1 MDTLTSM
8 KNFKESVES
17 GDFAE
22 AAWGHGLALAIYGPL
37 ATAVVMLLAACGQ
50 QRSSPVA
57 RAAPRVSVVTLH
69 AESVPMSSQLPGRV
83 AAYRT
88 AEVRPQVSGIVLKRL
103 FVEGS
108 EVRAGQQLYQ
118 IDPAPYQA
126 SYDSAVAVE
135 ASARALAERYKPLVA
150 ANAVSK
156 QDYDNAE
163 ASYLQA
169 RAAVETARINLVYT
183 RVLSPIAGRIGR
195 SMITEGALVTANQA
209 TALATVQQLDPV
221 YVDVTQPSATLLRL
235 QRESAAGLLRRDESG
250 QTRVQ
255 LQLEDGSDYAHPG
268 ALQFSEVTVDPGT
281 GSVTLRA
288 LVPNPERLLLPGMFV
303 REQIQEGVRQGTV
316 LVPQQAVGHDQR
328 GSPSALVVGPDN
340 VVQLRVL
347 QADRA
352 VGDRWVVTAGL
363 AVGDRVVVEGIQFA
377 RPGAKVLV
385 DEYDPAMAEGHSNTQ
400 ASAKVPPT
408 VH

>member
-1 MDTLTSM
+1 MTTTFGLRRSRTYPRIVGS
-8 KNFKESVES
+8 SL
-17 GDFAE
+17 
-22 AAWGHGLALAIYGPL
+22 AAGA
-37 ATAVVMLLAACGQ
+37 VMLLTACGQ

-57 RAAPRVSVVTLH
+57 KAAPRVSVVTLQ
-69 AESVPMSSQLPGRV
+69 AQSVPLSSELPGRV

-88 AEVRPQVSGIVLKRL
+88 AEVRPQVSGIVLRRL

-108 EVRAGQQLYQ
+108 EVRGGQQLYQ

-126 SYDSAVAVE
+126 SYDSAVAAEV
-135 ASARALAERYKPLVA
+135 SARALSERYKPLVA

-169 RAAVETARINLVYT
+169 RAAVETARINLTYT

-209 TALATVQQLDPV
+209 TALATVQQLDRV

-235 QRESAAGLLRRDESG
+235 QRESTAGLLRRDEAG

-255 LQLEDGSDYAHPG
+255 LRLEDGTDYAHTG
-268 ALQFSEVTVDPGT
+268 TLQFSEVTVDPGT

-288 LVPNPERLLLPGMFV
+288 LVPNPERVLLPGMFV
-303 REQIQEGVRQGTV
+303 REQIQEGVRDGTV

-328 GSPSALVVGPDN
+328 GTPNALVVGPDD
-340 VVQLRVL
+340 VVQLRTL
-347 QADRA
+347 EADRA
-352 VGDRWVVTAGL
+352 VGDRWAVTSGL

-377 RPGAKVLV
+377 RPGSRVLV
-385 DEYDPAMAEGHSNTQ
+385 DEYHPAMAEAHSNQQ
-400 ASAKVPPT
+400 ASATAPT
-408 VH
+408 VR

>member
-1 MDTLTSM
+1 MTTACLSRSRTCGL
-8 KNFKESVES
+8 SV
-17 GDFAE
+17 GA
-22 AAWGHGLALAIYGPL
+22 PL
-37 ATAVVMLLAACGQ
+37 AVGAMMLLAACGQ
-50 QRSSPVA
+50 QRSTPVA
-57 RAAPRVSVVTLH
+57 KAPPRVSVVTLQTQ
-69 AESVPMSSQLPGRV
+69 SVPVSSELPGRV

-88 AEVRPQVSGIVLKRL
+88 AEVRPQISGIVLKRL

-126 SYDSAVAVE
+126 NYDSAVAAEV
-135 ASARALAERYKPLVA
+135 SARALSERYQALVA

-169 RAAVETARINLVYT
+169 RAAVETARINLTYT

-209 TALATVQQLDPV
+209 TAVATVQQLDPV

-235 QRESAAGLLRRDESG
+235 QRESTAGLLRKDGVG

-255 LQLEDGSDYAHPG
+255 LRLEDGSDYPLPG
-268 ALQFSEVTVDPGT
+268 TLQFSEVTVDSGT

-288 LVPNPERLLLPGMFV
+288 LVPNPQRLLLPGMFV

-316 LVPQQAVGHDQR
+316 LVPQQAVGHDQK
-328 GSPSALVVGPDN
+328 GTPNALVVGPDN
-340 VVQLRVL
+340 VVQVRML
-347 QADRA
+347 QAERA
-352 VGDRWVVTAGL
+352 VGDSWAVTSGL

-377 RPGAKVLV
+377 RPGVKVLV
-385 DEYDPAMAEGHSNTQ
+385 DEYDPSIAEGHSREQ
-400 ASAKVPPT
+400 AAAIVAT
-408 VH
+408 VR

>member
-8 KNFKESVES
+8 KNFQESVES

-22 AAWGHGLALAIYGPL
+22 AAWGHGLALVIYGPL
-37 ATAVVMLLAACGQ
+37 ATAVVMLLASCGQ

-118 IDPAPYQA
+118 INPAPYQA

-169 RAAVETARINLVYT
+169 RAAVEMARINLVYT

-255 LQLEDGSDYAHPG
+255 LQLEDGSAYAHPG

-385 DEYDPAMAEGHSNTQ
+385 DENDPAMAEGHSNTQ